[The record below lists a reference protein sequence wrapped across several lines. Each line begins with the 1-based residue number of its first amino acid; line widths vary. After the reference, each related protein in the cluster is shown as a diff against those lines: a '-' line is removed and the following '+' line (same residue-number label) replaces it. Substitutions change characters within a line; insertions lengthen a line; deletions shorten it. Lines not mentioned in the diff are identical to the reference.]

1 MADKKKE
8 ANDMRYTPPS
18 WAKTLMWWSVGII
31 VTITIILTIGD
42 YSTTKL
48 GFGTKQKQ
56 MIVERSKKTEV
67 RGPRTEIEAT
77 EGKWSDP
84 IIRIDGWNWGLDYHA
99 EKKAQIKIERGDK
112 ILGEWEFGGGLP
124 PVTTISARPRDKI
137 FFKSLD
143 GTQKISVQYI
153 DRS

>member
-1 MADKKKE
+1 M
-8 ANDMRYTPPS
+8 
-18 WAKTLMWWSVGII
+18 TLSPMVSKAWMWWIVGVSII
-31 VTITIILTIGD
+31 VTILCIASSSIKRWPHRP
-42 YSTTKL
+42 Y
-48 GFGTKQKQ
+48 QRQ
-56 MIVERSKKTEV
+56 MIVERSEKTEI

-84 IIRIDGWNWGLDYHA
+84 IIRIEGWNWSLDYHA

-124 PVTTISARPRDKI
+124 PVTTISARPRDRI